1 MDESDEF
8 LDMSCFSRKAVG
20 QVEIEQVCDDTA
32 YLKAHSTHCC
42 TKEQME
48 RLIIL
53 VIENKHRRVN
63 FILENWKLFM
73 EYESLDLDESSV
85 LNTKKLSLSF
95 LQNKAVKIPTADIY
109 MYDFAEATYRNPYP
123 VRGPQT
129 FSGLRND
136 DNKSFWIS
144 LHHSLNKC
152 PWKYSIKQESSSAAE
167 IITKG
172 PWYTAPHADF
182 SHIGGYSILPH
193 FLDGVCKIWFVSTK
207 IGRDWDQFFIDH
219 KNEVPLKHEID
230 RILDFVDKGY
240 MEVILHRP
248 GEVMRVPSSTVHAV
262 LTIFNPDKNL
272 VCISIMFT
280 YFAKTKSGEIPN
292 IRVMQKEIKGKTTK
306 ESNRLR
312 NFVNDIYGKNEV
324 AKAVK
329 VSKEHGQKITRAKSS
344 KKNKLFDKLRIAR
357 EKKSEKNGLIKN

>member
-1 MDESDEF
+1 
-8 LDMSCFSRKAVG
+8 MSCFSRKAVG
-20 QVEIEQVCDDTA
+20 QVEIEQVCDDDIA

-53 VIENKHRRVN
+53 VVENKTRRFN
-63 FILENWKLFM
+63 FISENWKLFM
-73 EYESLDLDESSV
+73 EWNSLDESIL
-85 LNTKKLSLSF
+85 LNAQTLSF
-95 LQNKAVKIPTADIY
+95 LQNNAVKIPSADIY
-109 MYDFAEATYRNPYP
+109 KYDFAEAAYRNPYALS
-123 VRGPQT
+123 GLQT
-129 FSGLRND
+129 FSGLSND
-136 DNKSFWIS
+136 DNTSYCII
-144 LHHSLNKC
+144 LNQSLNKC
-152 PWKYSIKQESSSAAE
+152 PWKYSIKQKSSSATE

-207 IGRDWDQFFIDH
+207 IGRDWDQFFIEH
-219 KNEVPLKHEID
+219 KEKVPLKHEID
-230 RILDFVDKGY
+230 RILDFVNKGY

-248 GEVMRVPSSTVHAV
+248 GEVMRLPSSTVHAV

-272 VCISIMFT
+272 VCISVMPT
-280 YFAKTKSGEIPN
+280 YYAKTKSGDIPN

-306 ESNRLR
+306 EGNRLR

-357 EKKSEKNGLIKN
+357 EKKSEKNGLIKNLN